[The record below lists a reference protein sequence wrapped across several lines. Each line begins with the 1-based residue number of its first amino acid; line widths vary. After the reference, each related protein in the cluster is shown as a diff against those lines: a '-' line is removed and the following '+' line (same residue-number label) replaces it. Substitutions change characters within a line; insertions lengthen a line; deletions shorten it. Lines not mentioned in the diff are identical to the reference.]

1 MALSLDGA
9 PTATKLR
16 LQQDRQFLRLETSDA
31 AALSAGKHSLVFAA
45 ARAARP
51 TLCHIMVHAF
61 ARGFGGADGGDR
73 TRGAVGIFPVFSRAG
88 RRIGY
93 RPTQAT
99 GLRLVVVALS
109 RRRPSRRLRPAPPQD
124 SCLMREMLSSTL
136 CPICTEAL
144 WRNLLS
150 SAGAAASRISLLH
163 WVRLSSARRGG
174 RPSAAQ
180 TRIEAAVAPLGAFR
194 RARVPTERLRVR
206 LFPHGDGA
214 AGEGVDMP
222 QSGSQRAGGGD
233 GATAVELLVPRM
245 SAAARERCWRV
256 AVEVSTAEVRSF
268 AVQSE
273 LCFCEAEAGLEYGE
287 YGLQDVS
294 REARCVPCGGS
305 GAARVRHEC
314 PLSEEAGAASF
325 GDASLADR
333 ECTVPLLLA

>member
-1 MALSLDGA
+1 
-9 PTATKLR
+9 
-16 LQQDRQFLRLETSDA
+16 
-31 AALSAGKHSLVFAA
+31 
-45 ARAARP
+45 
-51 TLCHIMVHAF
+51 
-61 ARGFGGADGGDR
+61 
-73 TRGAVGIFPVFSRAG
+73 
-88 RRIGY
+88 
-93 RPTQAT
+93 
-99 GLRLVVVALS
+99 
-109 RRRPSRRLRPAPPQD
+109 
-124 SCLMREMLSSTL
+124 MREMLSSTL